1 MRGLANV
8 IALVLITGML
18 VPAVPAAAARPHDAP
33 RPQHAPSSQGF
44 GVQLADVPAAE
55 VANPRALRYIIDY
68 LPTGTVIH
76 RRILIINDETG
87 TVRFT
92 VYPDAARISRGMFAG
107 DAGQTRSELTTW
119 ISVQHPVVSL
129 RPGASATDMVTIKVP
144 RGATRGE
151 HYGVVWVQQ
160 TAHELAASGL
170 GLDEVSRVGVRIY
183 LAVGRGGAPP
193 VSFAIGSVS
202 GHRSADGRPPSW
214 PA

>member
-76 RRILIINDETG
+76 RRILIINDET
-87 TVRFT
+87 RHR
-92 VYPDAARISRGMFAG
+92 ALHR
-107 DAGQTRSELTTW
+107 
-119 ISVQHPVVSL
+119 
-129 RPGASATDMVTIKVP
+129 VP
-144 RGATRGE
+144 RRRPDQPRDVRRRCGRRP
-151 HYGVVWVQQ
+151 
-160 TAHELAASGL
+160 AAS
-170 GLDEVSRVGVRIY
+170 
-183 LAVGRGGAPP
+183 
-193 VSFAIGSVS
+193 
-202 GHRSADGRPPSW
+202 
-214 PA
+214 